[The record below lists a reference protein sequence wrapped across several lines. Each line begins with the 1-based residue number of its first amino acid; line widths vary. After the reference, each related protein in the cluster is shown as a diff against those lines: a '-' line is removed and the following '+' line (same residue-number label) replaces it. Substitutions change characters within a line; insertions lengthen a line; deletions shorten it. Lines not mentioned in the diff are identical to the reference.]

1 MKRDLSLTAPT
12 AILAAALRKRPG
24 SRPRRVSKLVEGGG
38 GIKKSKNNFVAIAT
52 LSGGKN
58 TGNRSGAGAKAG
70 NRNAVRTGEHTAT
83 ARQDKARWRRL
94 MARLDLALEAVVTT
108 HRSGSDP
115 SSALRRVTALVR
127 EACSQ

>member
-1 MKRDLSLTAPT
+1 MKHDTGSSAPT
-12 AILAAALRKRPG
+12 PVIAAALRRRPG
-24 SRPRRVSKLVEGGG
+24 LRRRRTLKPVEGGG
-38 GIKKSKNNFVAIAT
+38 GIKKSENNFIAIDT
-52 LSGGKN
+52 LSGGK
-58 TGNRSGAGAKAG
+58 TSGNRSGAGARVG

-115 SSALRRVTALVR
+115 SPALRRVTALVR